1 MGFIQFQRPDVIVC
15 DLFER
20 YPVSGAQIY
29 ILNFKFSLRGKKTSL
44 TSHYE
49 LTFQR
54 WQTDSL
60 YKVHVMYQNNQYLTF
75 RDTMVGRLMTQS
87 QFKSSHAPPSTHP
100 LPSQAV
106 YLSLV
111 QEHLK
116 DSQSLMFES
125 LKLFLQK
132 KIKWID

>member
-20 YPVSGAQIY
+20 YPVLSGAQRY
-29 ILNFKFSLRGKKTSL
+29 ISNFKFSLREKKTSL
-44 TSHYE
+44 TSHYQ

-60 YKVHVMYQNNQYLTF
+60 YKVLVMYQNNQDINF
-75 RDTMVGRLMTQS
+75 RDTIAGRLMTQS
-87 QFKSSHAPPSTHP
+87 QFKSSQVPPPT
-100 LPSQAV
+100 PSQVRQCACP
-106 YLSLV
+106 V
-111 QEHLK
+111 QEQMI
-116 DSQSLMFES
+116 DSQAFLFES